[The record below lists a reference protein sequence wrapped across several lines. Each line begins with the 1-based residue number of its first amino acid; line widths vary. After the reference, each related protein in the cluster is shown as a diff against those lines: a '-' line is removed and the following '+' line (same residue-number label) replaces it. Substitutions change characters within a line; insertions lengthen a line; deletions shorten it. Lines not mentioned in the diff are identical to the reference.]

1 MKWQVGLYVAAVL
14 IPLAAF
20 AIEVIFIRQLKR
32 LCAYLATGAI
42 GLSFLLSLVG
52 FVDYYGFEA
61 EGVWAEHHAERPS
74 PTCSGNT
81 RSRLCEHHEAH
92 GPLVWQA
99 SFDWVLLGGR
109 PLAGLTNDPLA
120 GKTLSFPL
128 GVYIDNLS
136 VLMFLMVTLV
146 ATLIHI
152 YSMGYMH
159 DDSRYPRFFA
169 YLSLFCFSM
178 LGLVASSNVFMIFI
192 FWELVGIC
200 SYLLIGFW
208 YEEKTNCD
216 AANKAFIVN
225 RIGDVGMLVGLGILW
240 TSLGTF
246 NFQEISEGL
255 HGPTGE
261 FNGLP
266 DASGQEVVEFHPA
279 RRQPAEHATARADAV
294 LAADRRR
301 PGGLRRLRGQERP
314 VSAARLAARRD
325 GRADAGL
332 GPDPCGDHGGRRRLS
347 RGAVLSRCSRP
358 PSCFTSPIPGES
370 PC

>member
-52 FVDYYGFEA
+52 FVDYFAIEA
-61 EGVWAEHHAERPS
+61 EGVWDEHHAAAAAEPGVLGEHTAAALR
-74 PTCSGNT
+74 
-81 RSRLCEHHEAH
+81 HHEAH
-92 GPLVWQA
+92 GPLVWQPTHDW
-99 SFDWVLLGGR
+99 DWVLLGGK
-109 PLAGLTNDPLA
+109 PVAGPNNDPLA

-128 GVYIDNLS
+128 GVYIDNLA
-136 VLMFLMVTLV
+136 VIMFLMVTLV

-255 HGPTGE
+255 YGPTGE
-261 FNGLP
+261 FKVI
-266 DASGQEVVEFHPA
+266 DAGGRQVVEFGQGHEEIEDDRHAAVRIAVRTEHEGVRQQSCPA
-279 RRQPAEHATARADAV
+279 VEAALPYRVEAQGLNAVERSLAER
-294 LAADRRR
+294 
-301 PGGLRRLRGQERP
+301 
-314 VSAARLAARRD
+314 
-325 GRADAGL
+325 
-332 GPDPCGDHGGRRRLS
+332 
-347 RGAVLSRCSRP
+347 
-358 PSCFTSPIPGES
+358 
-370 PC
+370 

>member
-1 MKWQVGLYVAAVL
+1 M
-14 IPLAAF
+14 
-20 AIEVIFIRQLKR
+20 
-32 LCAYLATGAI
+32 
-42 GLSFLLSLVG
+42 
-52 FVDYYGFEA
+52 
-61 EGVWAEHHAERPS
+61 
-74 PTCSGNT
+74 
-81 RSRLCEHHEAH
+81 
-92 GPLVWQA
+92 
-99 SFDWVLLGGR
+99 LLGGR
-109 PLAGLTNDPLA
+109 PLAGPTNDPLA

-136 VLMFLMVTLV
+136 VLMFLMVSLV

-225 RIGDVGMLVGLGILW
+225 RIGNVGMLVGLGLLW

-261 FNGLP
+261 FNRVV
-266 DASGQEVVEFHPA
+266 DASGQEVVEFHSP
-279 RRQPAEHATARADAV
+279 
-294 LAADRRR
+294 
-301 PGGLRRLRGQERP
+301 RL
-314 VSAARLAARRD
+314 
-325 GRADAGL
+325 
-332 GPDPCGDHGGRRRLS
+332 
-347 RGAVLSRCSRP
+347 P
-358 PSCFTSPIPGES
+358 PSTRS
-370 PC
+370 PCRCLTGC